1 MARPRGGLGR
11 GLDSLFADVPTSA
24 GEDTTITTLPVREIE
39 PDPDQPRKT
48 FDETALAELSASI
61 SENGLLQPIA
71 VRPKKAGPGYII
83 IAGERRWRAARMA
96 GLDEVPVLIKEVSDE
111 QAAALALIENLQRE
125 DLDPIEEAEGCQQ
138 LIDKYGLTQETA
150 AKRLGK
156 SRSALANTLRLL
168 SLPDPV
174 RDQVRTGKLT
184 AGHAKALLG
193 LSDAAL
199 VEAAARQ
206 IEAKGM
212 NVRQAEALC
221 RKLNKPPKT
230 PKAEDPF
237 TRPKIAVE
245 IESSLKDVT
254 GSEVRV
260 SYKNGK
266 GSLQIDFYS
275 DAQLAAY
282 ARLLGQ
288 YDPESAGESAPPEE
302 AGFPDGQ
309 PQE

>member
-266 GSLQIDFYS
+266 GSLQIDF
-275 DAQLAAY
+275 
-282 ARLLGQ
+282 
-288 YDPESAGESAPPEE
+288 
-302 AGFPDGQ
+302 
-309 PQE
+309 

>member
-1 MARPRGGLGR
+1 MARPKGGLGR
-11 GLDSLFADVPTSA
+11 GLDSLFADVPSPS
-24 GEDTTITTLPVREIE
+24 GEDPTVTSLPVREIE

-61 SENGLLQPIA
+61 AENGLLQPIA
-71 VRPKKAGPGYII
+71 VRPKKAGPGYVI

-96 GLDEVPVLIKEVSDE
+96 GLDEVPVLVKEVTDE

-138 LIDKYGLTQETA
+138 LIEKYGLTQESA

-168 SLPDPV
+168 ALPDPV
-174 RDQVRTGKLT
+174 REQVRTGKLT

-193 LSDAAL
+193 LNDAA
-199 VEAAARQ
+199 VIEAAAQQ

-221 RKLNKPPKT
+221 RKLNKPPRP
-230 PKAEDPF
+230 PKAEDAF

-245 IESSLKDVT
+245 LEAALKDVT
-254 GSEVRV
+254 GSEVRIQ
-260 SYKNGK
+260 YRDGK

-275 DAQLAAY
+275 DAQLSRY
-282 ARLLGQ
+282 AELLGQ
-288 YDPESAGESAPPEE
+288 YDPEMAGDAKESSAEH
-302 AGFPDGQ
+302 FD
-309 PQE
+309 